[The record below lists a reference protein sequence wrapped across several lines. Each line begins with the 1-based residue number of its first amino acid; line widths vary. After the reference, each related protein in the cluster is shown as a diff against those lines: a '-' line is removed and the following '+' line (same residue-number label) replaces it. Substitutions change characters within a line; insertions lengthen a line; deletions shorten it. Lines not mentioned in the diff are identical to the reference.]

1 MSVQVCTDADRSTD
15 VSLWQ
20 ACTLRTTS
28 ITPGRRLAE
37 SAFADTLRTD
47 FIVDSSHS
55 FDHRR
60 AQMRDNLH
68 TLAIKNRM
76 MTTSTAKSLSPSQTR
91 PVPRR
96 GLSRTEA
103 ALYLGISP
111 SKFDEL
117 VADGRV
123 SRPRLID
130 TRKVWDVFEL
140 DLAFEDL
147 PRDDDKS
154 AGNSWA
160 DR

>member
-1 MSVQVCTDADRSTD
+1 MT
-15 VSLWQ
+15 SL
-20 ACTLRTTS
+20 
-28 ITPGRRLAE
+28 
-37 SAFADTLRTD
+37 
-47 FIVDSSHS
+47 
-55 FDHRR
+55 
-60 AQMRDNLH
+60 
-68 TLAIKNRM
+68 
-76 MTTSTAKSLSPSQTR
+76 AKSLSPSLNR

-103 ALYLGISP
+103 AMYLGISP

-140 DLAFEDL
+140 DLAFEEL
-147 PRDDDKS
+147 PRDDDRP
-154 AGNSWA
+154 AGNSWD

>member
-1 MSVQVCTDADRSTD
+1 MTVGLLNPAHSAVKGSP
-15 VSLWQ
+15 
-20 ACTLRTTS
+20 LR
-28 ITPGRRLAE
+28 
-37 SAFADTLRTD
+37 
-47 FIVDSSHS
+47 
-55 FDHRR
+55 
-60 AQMRDNLH
+60 Q
-68 TLAIKNRM
+68 
-76 MTTSTAKSLSPSQTR
+76 SLSPSQSR

-117 VADGRV
+117 VGDGRV

-130 TRKVWDVFEL
+130 KRKVWDVFEL
-140 DLAFEDL
+140 DLAFEEL
-147 PRDDDKS
+147 PRDDDKP